1 LILRCGGRATTSG
14 RIRAY
19 ERTVRFR
26 SILQCI
32 NISCETIAVRTER
45 QRLLSRA
52 SDWQQRIDKFAVRL
66 AEISIQSAFDSDALR
81 LDRIVNTERGL
92 ACLSSSHEV
101 PEHFFAPVR
110 QPTSASIAAA
120 VSRKK
125 KSTPTNNTS
134 DRSSSEL

>member
-81 LDRIVNTERGL
+81 LNTERGL

-125 KSTPTNNTS
+125 NRLQPTTHPI
-134 DRSSSEL
+134 DRALNFDPT